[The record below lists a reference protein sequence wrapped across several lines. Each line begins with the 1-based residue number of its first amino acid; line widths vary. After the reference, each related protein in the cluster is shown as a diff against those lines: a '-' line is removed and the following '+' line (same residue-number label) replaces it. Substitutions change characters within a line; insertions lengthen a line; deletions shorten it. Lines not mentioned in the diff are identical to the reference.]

1 MSDINSEKSRK
12 SIKVK
17 DLAECAVFS
26 VVMIVS
32 AFIKI
37 PFPFV
42 PLTFQTVSAV
52 LAGLLLGPVRGSI
65 SVAVYVFMGLLG
77 LPVFA
82 GGAGGFDYVLQLSF
96 GYLLGFIAAAAASGF
111 IAGKGNCSFKRCIV
125 AAMAGIFVN
134 YLIGIPYFMLLWIY
148 YYQNAGGWNALLIY
162 NLIYIPKDVVFCF
175 LAAVLAVRVY
185 PVIRHVKGRRY
196 RVEENFDKADKKAD
210 GLFDKDKNL

>member
-26 VVMIVS
+26 VLMIVS

-42 PLTFQTVSAV
+42 PLTFQTVSTV

-96 GYLLGFIAAAAASGF
+96 GYLLGFIAAAAVSGLVV
-111 IAGKGNCSFKRCIV
+111 GKRPRTMKRCIV
-125 AAMAGIFVN
+125 AAMFGMLVN
-134 YLIGIPYFMLLWIY
+134 YVVGIPYFMLLWVY
-148 YYQNAGGWNALLIY
+148 YYHNAGAWDALLI

-185 PVIRHVKGRRY
+185 PVIRRESAMSV
-196 RVEENFDKADKKAD
+196 VAEENFDKADKKDD

>member
-42 PLTFQTVSAV
+42 PLTFQTVSTV
-52 LAGLLLGPVRGSI
+52 LAGLLLGPVRGSV
-65 SVAVYVFMGLLG
+65 SVAVYVFMGVLG

-96 GYLLGFIAAAAASGF
+96 GYLLGFIAAAAASGLVV
-111 IAGKGNCSFKRCIV
+111 GKRPRTMKRCIV
-125 AAMAGIFVN
+125 AAMFGMLVN
-134 YLIGIPYFMLLWIY
+134 YVVGIPYFMLLWVY
-148 YYQNAGGWNALLIY
+148 YYHNAGAWDALLI

-175 LAAVLAVRVY
+175 L
-185 PVIRHVKGRRY
+185 IS
-196 RVEENFDKADKKAD
+196 
-210 GLFDKDKNL
+210 

>member
-42 PLTFQTVSAV
+42 PLTFQTVAAV
-52 LAGLLLGPVRGSI
+52 LAGILLGPVRGSV

-82 GGAGGFDYVLQLSF
+82 GGAGGFDYILQLSF
-96 GYLLGFIAAAAASGF
+96 GYLLGFIAAAAASGLVV
-111 IAGKGNCSFKRCIV
+111 GKRPRTMKRCIV
-125 AAMAGIFVN
+125 AAMFGMLVN
-134 YLIGIPYFMLLWIY
+134 YVVGIPYFMLLWVY
-148 YYQNAGGWNALLIY
+148 YYHNAGAWDALLF

-185 PVIRHVKGRRY
+185 PVIRRESAMPV
-196 RVEENFDKADKKAD
+196 VAEENFDKADKKDD